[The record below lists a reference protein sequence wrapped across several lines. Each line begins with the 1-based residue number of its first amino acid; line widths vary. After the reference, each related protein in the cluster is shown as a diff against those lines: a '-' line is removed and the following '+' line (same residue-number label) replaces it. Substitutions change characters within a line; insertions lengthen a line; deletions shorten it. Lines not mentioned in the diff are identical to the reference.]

1 MKKITNSL
9 DFSVDY
15 DVVVAGAG
23 MAGVAAALA
32 SARAGKKTAL
42 VEKTIMNGG
51 LATIGSVLY
60 YLPISDI
67 RHNQVT
73 FGIAE
78 ELLLAS
84 IKYGPGDVPDW
95 KNKENTRY
103 GVAFNP
109 MSFVLAMDELL
120 DNAGVALWYDTLLCG
135 VEQEEDGTVTGIVV
149 ENKSGRGI
157 IHAHSF
163 VDATGDA
170 DIAWRGGAP
179 TQDGE
184 NFLSIWGVGYSMEA
198 AAKAVKDND
207 GTPLCQLIGWGS
219 SDTGNGHPEGM
230 PTFMGINGKDV
241 SRFVVE
247 SRRLALNAYK
257 DLHAKNGR
265 TSAFPAML
273 PTMPDYRMSRH
284 IVGDY
289 TLQTGE
295 EFTQFDDSVGIVAD
309 WRGGKDLWSLP
320 YRALTTKALPGVLT
334 AGRCLGAHGQAWHV
348 FRVIQAAAMSG
359 EVAGLAAAMSADRNV
374 MPDALNVTD
383 LQNELKKRSFLLD
396 MRELGNLEVDVK
408 VANR

>member
-198 AAKAVKDND
+198 AEKAVF
-207 GTPLCQLIGWGS
+207 GLS
-219 SDTGNGHPEGM
+219 
-230 PTFMGINGKDV
+230 
-241 SRFVVE
+241 
-247 SRRLALNAYK
+247 SRRLY
-257 DLHAKNGR
+257 
-265 TSAFPAML
+265 AMI
-273 PTMPDYRMSRH
+273 Y
-284 IVGDY
+284 
-289 TLQTGE
+289 
-295 EFTQFDDSVGIVAD
+295 
-309 WRGGKDLWSLP
+309 
-320 YRALTTKALPGVLT
+320 
-334 AGRCLGAHGQAWHV
+334 
-348 FRVIQAAAMSG
+348 
-359 EVAGLAAAMSADRNV
+359 
-374 MPDALNVTD
+374 
-383 LQNELKKRSFLLD
+383 
-396 MRELGNLEVDVK
+396 
-408 VANR
+408 

>member
-32 SARAGKKTAL
+32 AARTGKKTAL

-120 DNAGVALWYDTLLCG
+120 DQAGIDLWYDTLLCG
-135 VEQEEDGTVTGIVV
+135 VEQEEDGRVTGIVV

-157 IHAHSF
+157 IHAHAF
-163 VDATGDA
+163 VDATGDS
-170 DIAWRGGAP
+170 DIAWRAGVP

-184 NFLSIWGVGYSMEA
+184 NYLSIWGVGYSMD
-198 AAKAVKDND
+198 AAKRAVEAND
-207 GTPLCQLIGWGS
+207 GSPLCQLIGWGS
-219 SDTGNGHPEGM
+219 SDTGSGHPEGM
-230 PTFMGINGKDV
+230 KTFWGINGKDV

-257 DLHAKNGR
+257 DIHAQSGR
-265 TSAFPAML
+265 KSAFPAML
-273 PTMPDYRMSRH
+273 PTMADYRMTRH
-284 IVGDY
+284 IVGEY

-295 EFTQFDDSVGIVAD
+295 EFTHFDDSVGVVAD

-320 YRALTTKALPGVLT
+320 YRALVTKNMPTVLS
-334 AGRCLGAHGQAWHV
+334 AGRCIAAHGQAWFV

-374 MPDALNVTD
+374 LPTDLNVTD